1 LKTLGL
7 GAGLA
12 PLAGLAGL
20 AALLVLPLFVSH
32 YGYFILATTM
42 VYALVA
48 LSLNVLIGMAGQ
60 ISIGHAGFW
69 ALGAYASAIAM
80 ERLGVP
86 FVLAVLLAGAVA
98 AAFGAL
104 VALPAL
110 RVSGHYLAIAT
121 LAFALVVQQVLFEWE
136 SVTGGRQGL
145 AVPRPS
151 LGAELES
158 DFSYYYFLLALF
170 LLAAWMVRNLRRSFT
185 GRSFMALRMSAVAAQ
200 CAGISRARHIILAF
214 VISAFLTGVSGAL
227 YGSLIGRLS
236 TETFSLTASLSF
248 LTMAVIG
255 GLGREA
261 GALLGALFLALAPEV
276 LRELK
281 DAEMVV
287 YGLILVLCMQFL
299 PNGLVSLFGGRK

>member
-7 GAGLA
+7 GAA
-12 PLAGLAGL
+12 L
-20 AALLVLPLFVSH
+20 AALLVLPLFVSN

-80 ERLGVP
+80 ERFGVP

-214 VISAFLTGVSGAL
+214 AISAFLTGVSGAL

-299 PNGLVSLFGGRK
+299 PNGLVSLLGRRT

>member
-1 LKTLGL
+1 VRIDSRS
-7 GAGLA
+7 
-12 PLAGLAGL
+12 
-20 AALLVLPLFVSH
+20 AALLAGVAALLIAPLFVSN
-32 YGYFILATTM
+32 YGYFILATAL
-42 VYALVA
+42 VYALVG
-48 LSLNVLIGMAGQ
+48 LSLNILIGMAGQ

-80 ERLGVP
+80 QNLGVP
-86 FVLAVLLAGAVA
+86 FVFAILVGGAVA
-98 AAFGAL
+98 AVFGAL

-136 SVTGGRQGL
+136 SVTGGRRGL
-145 AVPRPS
+145 SVPRPS
-151 LGAELES
+151 LFGIEMTS
-158 DFSYYYFLLALF
+158 DFSYYYFLLAVF
-170 LLAAWMVRNLRRSFT
+170 LLFAWVARNLRTSLT
-185 GRSFMALRMSAVAAQ
+185 GRSMMALRMSAVAAQ
-200 CAGISRARHIILAF
+200 CAGISRARHIILGFAL
-214 VISAFLTGVSGAL
+214 SAFFTGVSGAL

-255 GLGREA
+255 GLGSEV
-261 GALLGALFLALAPEV
+261 GALLGAVFLAAAPEV

-287 YGLILVLCMQFL
+287 YGLILVLCMRFL
-299 PNGLVSLFGGRK
+299 PHGLVSLWRKK

>member
-1 LKTLGL
+1 LKPRWQTVGL
-7 GAGLA
+7 GAA
-12 PLAGLAGL
+12 L
-20 AALLVLPLFVSH
+20 AALFVLPLFLSN

-80 ERLGVP
+80 ERFGVP
-86 FVLAVLLAGAVA
+86 FVLAVLVAGAVA

-151 LGAELES
+151 LGVELES

-185 GRSFMALRMSAVAAQ
+185 GRAFMALRMSAVAAQ

-214 VISAFLTGVSGAL
+214 AISAFLTGVSGAL

-299 PNGLVSLFGGRK
+299 PNGLVSLLALGKRR